1 MAVGRL
7 LTATRRAIPPHR
19 PTVADWLADAV
30 PEWLA
35 AAARPQPAPVPW
47 PDMIR
52 AVLAICLPIGTGIA
66 IGQQEPGL
74 LVALGGLLGVMVD
87 NGGPIDARLRRVG
100 SATAGGALG
109 LVLGSLLHGHGW
121 MAVIALVAIAGVSA
135 PLSAIGGNGSVA
147 GLELAVPRLT
157 QLMALLNQANLI
169 GEAGTALSIEGT
181 RPPREV
187 SDTLGALADT
197 IRSGAPPR
205 RMPRLTASTPG
216 MRALRDELEGVARVL
231 SGKLVYRGEL
241 IEPRP
246 GCASGSA
253 ESPTG

>member
-1 MAVGRL
+1 
-7 LTATRRAIPPHR
+7 
-19 PTVADWLADAV
+19 
-30 PEWLA
+30 
-35 AAARPQPAPVPW
+35 
-47 PDMIR
+47 MIR

-147 GLELAVPRLT
+147 GLEL
-157 QLMALLNQANLI
+157 
-169 GEAGTALSIEGT
+169 
-181 RPPREV
+181 
-187 SDTLGALADT
+187 
-197 IRSGAPPR
+197 
-205 RMPRLTASTPG
+205 
-216 MRALRDELEGVARVL
+216 
-231 SGKLVYRGEL
+231 LV
-241 IEPRP
+241 
-246 GCASGSA
+246 
-253 ESPTG
+253 